1 MHRVIV
7 WGTGFVGKAVLKS
20 LLGHPAFE
28 VVGVVVH
35 DPAKDGCD
43 VGEIVGGPRTG
54 IIATRDANSLLAR
67 EADAVAY
74 FGPNMM
80 HAEINMANIEASLR
94 AGKNVVDTSMGIF
107 HYPPLVPGEYRDR
120 IAQACAAGG
129 ASFRSGAWS
138 ARNCTITGPSR
149 KRVPSASS
157 SNGT

>member
-54 IIATRDANSLLAR
+54 IIATRDAKSA
-67 EADAVAY
+67 
-74 FGPNMM
+74 P
-80 HAEINMANIEASLR
+80 R
-94 AGKNVVDTSMGIF
+94 AGRPTRLPTS
-107 HYPPLVPGEYRDR
+107 
-120 IAQACAAGG
+120 
-129 ASFRSGAWS
+129 
-138 ARNCTITGPSR
+138 GP
-149 KRVPSASS
+149 
-157 SNGT
+157 T

>member
-28 VVGVVVH
+28 VAGVVVH
-35 DPAKDGCD
+35 DPAKDGRD
-43 VGEIVGGPRTG
+43 VSEIVGGPRTG
-54 IIATRDANSLLAR
+54 IVATRDANSVLAR

-80 HAEINMANIEASLR
+80 QADANMANIETALR

-107 HYPPLVPGEYRDR
+107 HYPPLIPAALRER
-120 IAQACAAGG
+120 IAQACEAGG
-129 ASFRSGAWS
+129 TSFF
-138 ARNCTITGPSR
+138 
-149 KRVPSASS
+149 
-157 SNGT
+157 SNGIDPGFANDLFPMTLLGLCGHV